1 MSGRPTVALIDTQ
14 ALEYNLKSLKA
25 KLPEGVATTAVVKA
39 NAYGHGA
46 ALVAE
51 TLQSAGCSFFGVAF
65 AGEGAELRK
74 GGITKP
80 IIVFSGATPAEITTI
95 IENNLTPVVYDIDSA
110 QAINKQAEAAG
121 IKQPVHIKIDSGMGR
136 LGIQPGRIKGFFNAF
151 SKLQNL
157 QMEGLMSQYAEMDS
171 EDKAFSK
178 TQLATFKASIKEIAA
193 LGFKARYNHIA
204 NSAAT
209 VDCSESHLD
218 MVRPGIMLYGAYPAP
233 HFRGQIDLRP
243 VMTLKTRII
252 QLKRVAPGTPVS
264 YGRTFITDRE
274 SVIATLPVGYGDGL
288 PRRLSSGST
297 AAAGKGSVLIRGR
310 KAPIVGTICMDL
322 MMVDVTG
329 IEGVEQGD
337 EAVII
342 GAQGAEIITAEEI
355 AEQTGTI
362 SYEIFC
368 NVARRVPRIAV
379 RTTTAKTE
387 KELI

>member
-1 MSGRPTVALIDTQ
+1 MPGRPTVALIDTR
-14 ALEYNLKSLKA
+14 ALEHNFKSLKA
-25 KLPEGVATTAVVKA
+25 VLPEGVATTAVVKA

-46 ALVAE
+46 ALVAS

-65 AGEGAELRK
+65 AGEGAQLRK
-74 GGITKP
+74 AGITEP
-80 IIVFSGATPAEITTI
+80 VIIFSGATPAELTTI
-95 IENNLTPVVYDIDSA
+95 IEHRLTPVVYDIDSA
-110 QAINKQAEAAG
+110 QALDKQAAAAG

-136 LGIQPGRIKGFFNAF
+136 LGIQPGRIKVFFKAF
-151 SKLQNL
+151 SRLHNL
-157 QMEGLMSQYAEMDS
+157 RLEGLMSQYAEMDS

-178 TQLATFKASIKEIAA
+178 TQLSTFKTSIKEIAA
-193 LGFKARYNHIA
+193 LGFRARYNHIA

-209 VDCSESHLD
+209 VDCKESRLD

-288 PRRLSSGST
+288 PRRLGNGSA

-310 KAPIVGTICMDL
+310 RAPIVGTVCMDL
-322 MMVDVTG
+322 LMVDVTD
-329 IEGVEQGD
+329 IEGAEQGD

-342 GAQGAEIITAEEI
+342 GAQGAETITAEEI
-355 AEQTGTI
+355 AEKTGTI

-368 NVARRVPRIAV
+368 NVAARVPRVAV
-379 RTTTAKTE
+379 GTTATKA
-387 KELI
+387 KKGFA